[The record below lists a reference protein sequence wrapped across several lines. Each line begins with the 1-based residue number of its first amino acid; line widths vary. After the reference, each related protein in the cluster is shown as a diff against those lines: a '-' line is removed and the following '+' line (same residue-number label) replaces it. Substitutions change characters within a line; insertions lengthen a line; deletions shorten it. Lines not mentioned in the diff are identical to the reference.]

1 VLDPFEADGRQ
12 VDPLELGVLLHGL
25 EGLLGFV
32 LVGGQEL
39 QDEVVVGELLLAV
52 LLLLLGDVLVE
63 LSQLPQLVLVVL
75 DLSVEEETGALLL
88 EDALLLLS

>member
-1 VLDPFEADGRQ
+1 VLDPLEADGRQ
-12 VDPLELGVLLHGL
+12 VVPLELGVLLHGL